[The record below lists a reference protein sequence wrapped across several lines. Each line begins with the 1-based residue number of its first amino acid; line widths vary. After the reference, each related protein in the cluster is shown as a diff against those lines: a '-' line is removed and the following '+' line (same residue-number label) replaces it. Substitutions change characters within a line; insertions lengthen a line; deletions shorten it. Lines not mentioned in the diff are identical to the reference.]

1 MMTKEQID
9 EIRAR
14 AETRL
19 AATPK
24 ADTLA
29 LLDEVERLRARLR
42 EADAEVDRVRKHLSY
57 ETESRLRVQVILGSF
72 GCECSTEQA
81 IICLRCAL
89 VKEISTR

>member
-1 MMTKEQID
+1 MMTEEQID

-42 EADAEVDRVRKHLSY
+42 EADAEVDRVRKHLRDRRATN
-57 ETESRLRVQVILGSF
+57 EPKT
-72 GCECSTEQA
+72 TT
-81 IICLRCAL
+81 
-89 VKEISTR
+89 KEAKR